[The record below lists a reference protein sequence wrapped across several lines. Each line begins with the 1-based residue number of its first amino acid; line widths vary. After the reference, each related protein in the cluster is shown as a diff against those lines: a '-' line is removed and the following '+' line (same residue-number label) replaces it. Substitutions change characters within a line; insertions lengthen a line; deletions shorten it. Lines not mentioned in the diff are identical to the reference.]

1 MPSSGPPVLKAVADV
16 YFSFQERADPTLG
29 TMSEH
34 HRQVPVLRVTSETE
48 EAPSPPSEE
57 SPTKAPVHPRLQF
70 VRDEDAN
77 STAPLLDSGSST
89 PVCEEPRTPLTLGSF
104 LSSAAAASSG
114 AAAGDDYEEEE
125 IGMRSL
131 SSADARLGQLP
142 CSDRLAGPMAGPL
155 GRWPWRLLR
164 GLAAASALA
173 AIVACCAVAAAL
185 IALLPDK
192 CDPPT
197 AWWQGAA
204 FYTWRH
210 AVDGHPLDD
219 WNDADRFRWLDRQ
232 LHVDVVRIDSVLQQ
246 QQQRQQQQRQERKRF
261 GFFFLFVFFLEDLL
275 SADGNGTVLRLVEW
289 LEERNMSLVVDV
301 DVRPYVGSGR
311 LDEGR
316 HRAVEQHLLGWLH
329 QGVHGLYLQVRLG

>member
-1 MPSSGPPVLKAVADV
+1 
-16 YFSFQERADPTLG
+16 
-29 TMSEH
+29 MSEH

-261 GFFFLFVFFLEDLL
+261 GFFFLFVFFFGGLALGRRQRHGAPSGGMAGGAQHEPGRRRRRP
-275 SADGNGTVLRLVEW
+275 ALR
-289 LEERNMSLVVDV
+289 
-301 DVRPYVGSGR
+301 
-311 LDEGR
+311 
-316 HRAVEQHLLGWLH
+316 
-329 QGVHGLYLQVRLG
+329 RLGPPGRGPPPRRGAAPPRLAPPGRPRSLPPG